1 MLASADN
8 RVSAE
13 FYISELMSM
22 RLTRAL
28 GHFSRPKQSQ
38 STVEDAS
45 VLGASAVP
53 NRLSESQLGVI
64 AVTLALG
71 FPSWIQRRVE
81 HVRYLDDITVQQ
93 SGGVML
99 RWPERDFFSAGARPR
114 AGQLIYV
121 PLDLLTK
128 ASLVSLE
135 GTRPDGSPAPILPF
149 GRAATLAS
157 VGITTLVWARSQ
169 EERGRGL
176 EDVSVRIMDAV
187 VRSPAPL
194 ANAVLGPL
202 ADSTSEL
209 GVVLGE
215 RNELRGLLE
224 ELAESVLMLAPA
236 IYEPGAEVVYRYSY
250 CKPLPWENKGRR
262 RLAAMFGYS
271 DARGGYRGLSLGRSA
286 SYHLEIEA
294 PAEVDLVRARLYGS
308 YVREPGKD
316 PVRALIGEDGE
327 SPVIDLHAR
336 RPTEQVFKTGD
347 PERPLVRPPVLPI
360 VSGPQ
365 TTADALA
372 IAEQGTPTPVDRSDR
387 GYATFRFR
395 PDPMGTFLATTVV
408 SFLTALLLV
417 TARTRLPEL
426 DGQISSALLLALP
439 LLALGYL
446 TRPGEHSFATR
457 LLRGIRGAAL
467 LVGVCSLL
475 VAAVLG
481 GGFIHAP
488 RSPAPTYVCAPLL
501 AHGMDLRC
509 SAPRALAETAVVPIG
524 VKVVVDGATIVA
536 SFFALILLGGWASTR
551 WRPKGR
557 LRDSDG

>member
-1 MLASADN
+1 VNGRLAKVLRHFAASEQ
-8 RVSAE
+8 SPSIAE
-13 FYISELMSM
+13 GDS
-22 RLTRAL
+22 AL
-28 GHFSRPKQSQ
+28 GGSNAP
-38 STVEDAS
+38 D
-45 VLGASAVP
+45 
-53 NRLSESQLGVI
+53 RLSESQLGVI

-81 HVRYLDDITVQQ
+81 RVRYLDDVTVQQ

-99 RWPERDFFSAGARPR
+99 RWPEPDFFSEGARPQV
-114 AGQLIYV
+114 GQLIYV

-128 ASLVSLE
+128 ESLGALE

-157 VGITTLVWARSQ
+157 AGITTLVWARSQ

-176 EDVSVRIMDAV
+176 EDVSLEIIDAV

-194 ANAVLGPL
+194 ASAVLGPL
-202 ADSTSEL
+202 DDPASEL
-209 GVVLGE
+209 GAILGE

-224 ELAESVLMLAPA
+224 ELVSSVLVLAPA
-236 IYEPGAEVVYRYSY
+236 VYEPGAEVVYRYSY
-250 CKPLPWENKGRR
+250 CKPLPWENKGRK

-271 DARGGYRGLSLGRSA
+271 DARGGYRGLSLGWSA

-308 YVREPGKD
+308 YVREPGKQ
-316 PVRALIGEDGE
+316 PVPALIGEDGD

-336 RPTEQVFKTGD
+336 RPTEQAFKTGD
-347 PERPLVRPPVLPI
+347 PAHPPSRPPMLPT
-360 VSGPQ
+360 VSGMQ
-365 TTADALA
+365 TTAAALA
-372 IAEQGTPTPVDRSDR
+372 VAEQGAPTPVDRSDR

-395 PDPMGTFLATTVV
+395 PDPMGTFFATTVV
-408 SFLTALLLV
+408 SCLTALLLV

-439 LLALGYL
+439 VLALGYL

-467 LVGVCSLL
+467 LVGICSLL

-481 GGFIHAP
+481 GGFIHSQRAP
-488 RSPAPTYVCAPLL
+488 VPTYVCASSPT
-501 AHGMDLRC
+501 HDMDLRC
-509 SAPRALAETAVVPIG
+509 SARRALSEAAVVPVG
-524 VKVVVDGATIVA
+524 VKVVVDAATIVA
-536 SFFALILLGGWASTR
+536 SFFAVVLLGGWASTR
-551 WRPKGR
+551 WRSSGR
-557 LRDSDG
+557 LSDRSS